1 VLGVSRATV
10 YRRRRPAPARSA
22 KPRPSPRGL
31 SAAERQEVLELLH
44 SERFVDKAPE
54 VIVPTLLDEQRW
66 LCSARTMYRLLA
78 AEGELR
84 ERRRQR
90 RHPEYKR
97 PELLATAPNQVW
109 SWDVTWLRGPTKG
122 QYYYLYVLLDIY
134 SRCVVGWT
142 LARRES
148 ADIAARLI
156 RAACDKQQIR
166 PDQLTIHADRGA
178 VPTSRELADLYD
190 VLGARRSHSRPHVSD
205 DNPYSEAHFKTLKY
219 THDYPDRF
227 ASYDDAHAFCVRF
240 VDGYNHHH
248 RHSGIAFLAPADVHY
263 GRTEAILCVRAA
275 ALHAAYEAH
284 PERFV
289 HGRPTPRRPPAAV
302 YINPPRRP
310 EPGLREYDVH
320 VLTDRCIT
328 TDPSPSRQGGEFS
341 HSLNQTSALSQNH

>member
-1 VLGVSRATV
+1 M
-10 YRRRRPAPARSA
+10 
-22 KPRPSPRGL
+22 
-31 SAAERQEVLELLH
+31 ELLH

-148 ADIAARLI
+148 ADIHRRAAR
-156 RAACDKQQIR
+156 AAN
-166 PDQLTIHADRGA
+166 PHIH
-178 VPTSRELADLYD
+178 
-190 VLGARRSHSRPHVSD
+190 
-205 DNPYSEAHFKTLKY
+205 
-219 THDYPDRF
+219 
-227 ASYDDAHAFCVRF
+227 
-240 VDGYNHHH
+240 
-248 RHSGIAFLAPADVHY
+248 
-263 GRTEAILCVRAA
+263 
-275 ALHAAYEAH
+275 
-284 PERFV
+284 
-289 HGRPTPRRPPAAV
+289 
-302 YINPPRRP
+302 
-310 EPGLREYDVH
+310 
-320 VLTDRCIT
+320 
-328 TDPSPSRQGGEFS
+328 
-341 HSLNQTSALSQNH
+341 